1 MTSAAQP
8 VDPTTAGSSRR
19 IAELIA
25 VRTTEYVAQVDNLHA
40 PPALGSVAVIR
51 DAGMDI
57 LSFVTSAETVPNE
70 SGRRPT
76 ARGAD
81 YDTAEEFYARRP
93 EINRLIHT
101 EFTAVIIAHRIDGQ
115 LMPYVPPRPPRLHAF
130 VYAGEEDDI
139 ACLANDPLTLQSI
152 ASARTESPLDFV
164 PAAIRT
170 LASIAGGA
178 QAQEEYLRDTGRRLV
193 YIMRDDM
200 RGLQTVLAKIRPNV
214 SGSGNR
220 A

>member
-1 MTSAAQP
+1 MTREAQP
-8 VDPTTAGSSRR
+8 VDLTTAGSSRR

-40 PPALGSVAVIR
+40 PPALGSVAIVR

-57 LSFVTSAETVPNE
+57 LSFVTSAETVPND

-81 YDTAEEFYARRP
+81 YDTVEEFYARRP

-101 EFTAVIIAHRIDGQ
+101 EFTAVIVTHRIDGQ
-115 LMPYVPPRPPRLHAF
+115 LMPYAPPRPPRLHAF
-130 VYAGEEDDI
+130 VYEGKENDI
-139 ACLANDPLTLQSI
+139 ADLANDPLTLQSI
-152 ASARTESPLDFV
+152 ASVRTEAPLDFV

-170 LASIAGGA
+170 LASAAGSATA
-178 QAQEEYLRDTGRRLV
+178 QGDFLRETGRRLV

-200 RGLQTVLAKIRPNV
+200 RGLQTVLAKIKPNMNAA
-214 SGSGNR
+214 GDR